1 MRFLSLGAAQSRIVR
16 IALRSGYIELR
27 HLRYFVAVAS
37 ELNFSRAAEKSLVA
51 QPALSTQIADLEREI
66 GTPLFFRNKRVVRL
80 TAAGAVFL
88 KEVQSILEAADA
100 AKVKAVRA
108 SRGEFGDLSIGFF
121 AAPTMLF
128 LPDLIR
134 RFRMQ
139 YPDVTI
145 RMFEMT
151 PDKQLAALESGKI
164 SVAFTR
170 PLPPGHPDFVTQI
183 LFRERLLAVVAETH
197 RLASRRRVR
206 LSDLAEERFVLLDR
220 VVAISLHDHIIA
232 ACSSAGFSPLVASSP
247 DLMATVLTMVAAEQG
262 ISIVPEGVQNR
273 RSQQITFVSVAPAI
287 EPIPLVMCWHAN
299 RESPPRDAFLQLVH
313 ERRTAIQREF
323 VCP

>member
-1 MRFLSLGAAQSRIVR
+1 M
-16 IALRSGYIELR
+16 ELR

-66 GTPLFFRNKRVVRL
+66 GTPLLFRTKRVVRL

-88 KEVQSILEAADA
+88 EEARAILEAAGS
-100 AKVKAVRA
+100 AKVKALRA
-108 SRGEFGDLSIGFF
+108 SRGEVGDLSIGFF

-134 RFRMQ
+134 RFRAQ

-145 RMFEMT
+145 RMLEMT
-151 PDKQLAALESGKI
+151 PDKQLAALETGEI

-170 PLPPGHPDFVTQI
+170 PLPPGHPHLVTQI

-197 RLASRRRVR
+197 PLASRRRVR
-206 LSDLAEERFVLLDR
+206 LSELAGERFVLLDR
-220 VVAISLHDHIIA
+220 PVASGLYDHIIS
-232 ACSSAGFSPLVASSP
+232 ACTSAGFSPLIANSP
-247 DLMATVLTMVAAEQG
+247 DLMATVLILVAAEQG
-262 ISIVPEGVQNR
+262 ISIVPEGVQNL
-273 RSQQITFVSVAPAI
+273 RSRQVAFLPVSPAI
-287 EPIPLVMCWHAN
+287 APMPLIIGWRSNHAC
-299 RESPPRDAFLQLVH
+299 PPRDAFLQLVD
-313 ERRTAIQREF
+313 ERTAAIQQKRGL
-323 VCP
+323 P